1 MHITRSSVVT
11 FLLRR
16 RTRTALIVVSAAL
29 LVASG
34 LTGCGVGAVAVSK
47 AANVTAPGTSASNT
61 NNSTAT
67 TAPGSTGTNTSSSA
81 GSSNS
86 NTVTVSATQQAAVRW
101 VTNFGDSIT
110 GGWGSSAPQL
120 AYASLLDTAIAS
132 PNENLAR
139 AGDQAADMAR
149 LWVYPNATPSLASSQ
164 LYTVLIGTNDAYSCG
179 GSDGCIENWRQS
191 LAASLAWLAVPAG
204 DKVLGNSI
212 AEKSS
217 NWTPDLKNGIATSA
231 EGASLS
237 FNVRQAVS
245 GRSLLVAYRVFDAG
259 AGAGAATVSIDGVP
273 VTTLSAEV
281 TTGQAIDTKNGTS
294 DTIFLAMIP
303 LGEEGEHTI
312 TLTTTTAGFFS
323 LQWAGVSSGSYAQ
336 VAGAPRVLIGQITS
350 TGSTTLNM
358 TVNQYNA
365 QLQQLIAALTGEGLN
380 IQIVPTAN
388 VLAPG
393 TDFSDELHPND
404 AGHLV
409 LAQTFAAS
417 L

>member
-1 MHITRSSVVT
+1 M
-11 FLLRR
+11 
-16 RTRTALIVVSAAL
+16 
-29 LVASG
+29 
-34 LTGCGVGAVAVSK
+34 
-47 AANVTAPGTSASNT
+47 
-61 NNSTAT
+61 
-67 TAPGSTGTNTSSSA
+67 
-81 GSSNS
+81 
-86 NTVTVSATQQAAVRW
+86 
-101 VTNFGDSIT
+101 
-110 GGWGSSAPQL
+110 
-120 AYASLLDTAIAS
+120 
-132 PNENLAR
+132 
-139 AGDQAADMAR
+139 
-149 LWVYPNATPSLASSQ
+149 
-164 LYTVLIGTNDAYSCG
+164 
-179 GSDGCIENWRQS
+179 
-191 LAASLAWLAVPAG
+191 
-204 DKVLGNSI
+204 
-212 AEKSS
+212 
-217 NWTPDLKNGIATSA
+217 
-231 EGASLS
+231 
-237 FNVRQAVS
+237 
-245 GRSLLVAYRVFDAG
+245 AYRVFDVG
-259 AGAGAATVSIDGVP
+259 AGAGAATVSIDGVS

-388 VLAPG
+388 VLTPG